1 VRTWLI
7 FAAKLIATL
16 AILAFAIH
24 SMDWDSLLLALKQFE
39 PWVIVVVTLI
49 LIAEIPVLGLRWA
62 IIAGPRVALPLGEHQ
77 RRYAVAASYNSF
89 TPGQVGGDVY
99 RFFAFREHFAETR
112 GELVAL
118 LLQERM
124 IGFVAYCAGFLIGLG
139 LSWPILPAE
148 HAAQTNTL
156 FLLGAISLCF
166 VLGAVLAPL
175 FLALPVFRRLLSFSP
190 RLTRLFDLLR
200 LVFTFAGARQFLSII
215 ALTVVGVAGW
225 ILALELLAWQM
236 DLRVPIALMLLL
248 GTATDLI
255 RLVPITVQGIGLRE
269 GAFAWLFGAF
279 GYPPEQGFVLG
290 AIGYACVSLAILI
303 AGVVGISLPK
313 RA

>member
-1 VRTWLI
+1 MRTWIIL
-7 FAAKLIATL
+7 AAKLIATF
-16 AILAFAIH
+16 AILALALH
-24 SMDWDSLLLALKQFE
+24 TMDWQSLLLAVRQFE

-49 LIAEIPVLGLRWA
+49 LLAEIPLLGWRWA
-62 IIAGPRVALPLGEHQ
+62 IIAGPRVALPMAEHQ
-77 RRYAVAASYNSF
+77 RRYAVASFYNSF

-99 RFFAFREHFAETR
+99 RFFSFREHFTDAH

-124 IGFVAYCAGFLIGLG
+124 IGFVSYCAGFLIGLG
-139 LSWPILPAE
+139 LSWAILPAE
-148 HAAQTNTL
+148 VAQRNTL
-156 FLLGAISLCF
+156 LLIGAISLCF
-166 VLGAVLAPL
+166 VMGAASAPVFLGFPI
-175 FLALPVFRRLLSFSP
+175 FRRLLSFSP

-200 LVFTFAGARQFLSII
+200 FVFTFANLRQFLAIAMLTII
-215 ALTVVGVAGW
+215 GIAGW
-225 ILALELLAWQM
+225 ILALQLLAYQM
-236 DLRVPIALMLLL
+236 GLLAPIALMLLL

-255 RLVPITVQGIGLRE
+255 RLIPITVQGIGLRE
-269 GAFAWLFGAF
+269 GAFAWLFAAF

-303 AGVVGISLPK
+303 AGVIGISLPK

>member
-1 VRTWLI
+1 VKTWLI

-24 SMDWDSLLLALKQFE
+24 TMDWHSLLMAVKQFQ
-39 PWVIVVVTLI
+39 PWVIIVVTLI

-62 IIAGPRVALPLGEHQ
+62 IIAGPRVVLPLAEHQ
-77 RRYAVAASYNSF
+77 RRYAVASFYNSF

-99 RFFAFREHFAETR
+99 RFFAFREHFTEAR

-124 IGFVAYCAGFLIGLG
+124 IGFVTYCAGFLIGLG
-139 LSWPILPAE
+139 LSWAILPQD

-166 VLGAVLAPL
+166 VLGAVLAPV
-175 FLALPVFRRLLSFSP
+175 FLALPIFRRMLGFSP
-190 RLTRLFDLLR
+190 KLVRLFDLLR
-200 LVFTFAGARQFLSII
+200 LVFTFASAKQFFSII
-215 ALTVVGVAGW
+215 ALTVIAVAGW

-303 AGVVGISLPK
+303 AGVIGISLPK
-313 RA
+313 RG

>member
-1 VRTWLI
+1 VRTWLL

-24 SMDWDSLLLALKQFE
+24 SMDWNSLLLALRQFQ

-62 IIAGPRVALPLGEHQ
+62 IIAGPRVALPLAEHQ
-77 RRYAVAASYNSF
+77 RRYAVASFYNSF

-99 RFFAFREHFAETR
+99 RFFAFREHFVETR

-124 IGFVAYCAGFLIGLG
+124 IGFVSYCAGFLIGLG
-139 LSWPILPAE
+139 LSWAILPQE
-148 HAAQTNTL
+148 HAAQINTL

-166 VLGAVLAPL
+166 VLGAVLAPV
-175 FLALPVFRRLLSFSP
+175 FLALPIFRRMLSFSP
-190 RLTRLFDLLR
+190 KLVRLFDLLR
-200 LVFTFAGARQFLSII
+200 LVFSFSSARQFFSIMV
-215 ALTVVGVAGW
+215 LTVIGVAGW

-303 AGVVGISLPK
+303 AGVIGISLPK

>member
-1 VRTWLI
+1 VRTWII

-24 SMDWDSLLLALKQFE
+24 TMDWQSLLLALRQFQ

-49 LIAEIPVLGLRWA
+49 LIAEIPILGLRWA
-62 IIAGPRVALPLGEHQ
+62 IIAGPRVALPLAEHQ
-77 RRYAVAASYNSF
+77 RRYAVASFYNSF

-99 RFFAFREHFAETR
+99 RFFAFREHFIEAR

-124 IGFVAYCAGFLIGLG
+124 IGFVSYCAGFLIGLG
-139 LSWPILPAE
+139 LSWAILPQE

-166 VLGAVLAPL
+166 VAGAVLAPV
-175 FLALPVFRRLLSFSP
+175 FLALPIFRCLLSFSP
-190 RLTRLFDLLR
+190 KLVRLFDLLR
-200 LVFTFAGARQFLSII
+200 LVFTFASARQFFSII
-215 ALTVVGVAGW
+215 ALTVIGVAGW

-303 AGVVGISLPK
+303 AGVIGISLPK
-313 RA
+313 RG

>member
-1 VRTWLI
+1 MRTWII

-24 SMDWDSLLLALKQFE
+24 TMDWQSLLLALRQFQ

-49 LIAEIPVLGLRWA
+49 LIAEIPILGLRWA
-62 IIAGPRVALPLGEHQ
+62 IIAGPRVALPLAEHQ
-77 RRYAVAASYNSF
+77 RRYAVASFYNSF

-99 RFFAFREHFAETR
+99 RFFAFREHFIEAR

-124 IGFVAYCAGFLIGLG
+124 IGFVSYCAGFLIGLG
-139 LSWPILPAE
+139 LSWAILPQE

-166 VLGAVLAPL
+166 VAGAVLAPV
-175 FLALPVFRRLLSFSP
+175 FLALPIFRCLLSFSP
-190 RLTRLFDLLR
+190 KLVRLFDLLR
-200 LVFTFAGARQFLSII
+200 LVFTFASARQFFSII
-215 ALTVVGVAGW
+215 ALTVIGVAGW

-303 AGVVGISLPK
+303 AGVIGISLPK
-313 RA
+313 RG

>member
-1 VRTWLI
+1 
-7 FAAKLIATL
+7 
-16 AILAFAIH
+16 
-24 SMDWDSLLLALKQFE
+24 
-39 PWVIVVVTLI
+39 VI
-49 LIAEIPVLGLRWA
+49 
-62 IIAGPRVALPLGEHQ
+62 
-77 RRYAVAASYNSF
+77 
-89 TPGQVGGDVY
+89 
-99 RFFAFREHFAETR
+99 
-112 GELVAL
+112 
-118 LLQERM
+118 
-124 IGFVAYCAGFLIGLG
+124 
-139 LSWPILPAE
+139 
-148 HAAQTNTL
+148 
-156 FLLGAISLCF
+156 
-166 VLGAVLAPL
+166 
-175 FLALPVFRRLLSFSP
+175 
-190 RLTRLFDLLR
+190 
-200 LVFTFAGARQFLSII
+200 
-215 ALTVVGVAGW
+215 GVAGW